1 VFNTLLGSPSESRAQ
16 RARHSPL
23 STKGTLR
30 TPMTTETFSKPVRR
44 TFYVADLKCYMCGSV
59 SGSVESEQSLT
70 AAPHIPRPVT
80 LRQPGRDQPT
90 RVLNWRHLRCDR
102 CGGPLFVDE
111 SDVVTRRYEE
121 YNWLDER
128 PRRGRPPKRLI
139 EERRRERELIEQS
152 QAA

>member
-1 VFNTLLGSPSESRAQ
+1 
-16 RARHSPL
+16 
-23 STKGTLR
+23 
-30 TPMTTETFSKPVRR
+30 MTSETFSKPVRH

-59 SGSVESEQSLT
+59 SGSIESEQSLT
-70 AAPHIPRPVT
+70 AAAHIPRPVT
-80 LRQPGRDQPT
+80 LRQPGREQPV

-111 SDVVTRRYEE
+111 SDVITRRYEE

-139 EERRRERELIEQS
+139 EERRRERELIES

>member
-1 VFNTLLGSPSESRAQ
+1 MTSES
-16 RARHSPL
+16 
-23 STKGTLR
+23 
-30 TPMTTETFSKPVRR
+30 FSKPIRR
-44 TFYVADLKCYMCGSV
+44 TFFVADLKCYMCGSV

-70 AAPHIPRPVT
+70 AAPHIPRPV
-80 LRQPGRDQPT
+80 LFRRPGKHAEPPV

-102 CGGPLFVDE
+102 CGGPLFLDE
-111 SDVVTRRYEE
+111 SEMVTRRYEE

-139 EERRRERELIEQS
+139 EERRRERELLES